1 MNFWAHKTSQW
12 PTDHCVWS
20 ITTSRWKSLDVCV
33 ALEKGAFKGWT
44 IWLSEKGETWF
55 RKKKCTNFCTKKPVH
70 TRTSGKS
77 EGQKNMFTLEKK
89 LCVHRLRLKVF
100 INVHASTKLPPQTNA
115 HTHALKSQMVRY
127 NLKTFCIANRN
138 KDIPISS
145 LRLWWPTIDEVQSEY
160 W

>member
-12 PTDHCVWS
+12 PADHCVRS
-20 ITTSRWKSLDVCV
+20 ITTGRWKSLDVCV
-33 ALEKGAFKGWT
+33 VLEKGAFKGWT

-55 RKKKCTNFCTKKPVH
+55 RKTMYQFLHKETCAHKNFRKIRGPTKYVY
-70 TRTSGKS
+70 TG
-77 EGQKNMFTLEKK
+77 KK
-89 LCVHRLRLKVF
+89 LCVHRPRMKVF
-100 INVHASTKLPPQTNA
+100 INAHASTKLPPQTNT
-115 HTHALKSQMVRY
+115 HTRTLKSKMVRS

-138 KDIPISS
+138 KNIPISS

>member
-12 PTDHCVWS
+12 STDHCVWS

-55 RKKKCTNFCTKKPVH
+55 RKKKMYQFLHKETCAHKNFRKIWGPKKYVY
-70 TRTSGKS
+70 TG
-77 EGQKNMFTLEKK
+77 KK